1 MSDRP
6 RNPALDA
13 LLADYA
19 PPSVPPGLAHRV
31 TAAALALPQAPTPPR
46 WRGARDRR
54 GGWLRRP
61 LLVGGAALGL
71 AFSGAVASTYA
82 GVELP
87 RPVQAVIDKLPFVAR
102 KTPDLPP
109 AQARA
114 DAPARAAE
122 ETAAAPAAQPPE
134 RPLAT
139 FWRSLTPEQQER
151 LRQAPAVRRLVV
163 AKQIVDARRAA
174 GLPTPRADIIEA
186 AIERRRAAIAAGEP
200 VPPRPGQTWR
210 AQRRE
215 RIRDAI
221 EARRAEVQ
229 AAPTP
234 EGTGPLAEP
243 PVQLDDVQAE
253 RFERR
258 RALRQERIRRWMER
272 RQQMQSEGNIAA
284 PRYEERE
291 APPPSPPSEGE

>member
-1 MSDRP
+1 MSDPARD
-6 RNPALDA
+6 PALDA
-13 LLADYA
+13 LLAEYAAPSA
-19 PPSVPPGLAHRV
+19 PPDLARRV
-31 TAAALALPQAPTPPR
+31 TAAALALPQAPAPSR
-46 WRGARDRR
+46 WRAARDRR

-102 KTPDLPP
+102 KTPDLPT
-109 AQARA
+109 AQVRA
-114 DAPARAAE
+114 EVPARE
-122 ETAAAPAAQPPE
+122 GQEVAAAPAARPPE

-139 FWRSLTPEQQER
+139 FWRSLTPEQQDR
-151 LRQAPAVRRLVV
+151 LRQAPAVQRLVV

-174 GLPTPRADIIEA
+174 GLPTPRADIIER

-200 VPPRPGQTWR
+200 VPPRPGQALR

-215 RIRDAI
+215 RIREAI

-229 AAPTP
+229 TAPTP
-234 EGTGPLAEP
+234 ESAVPLAEP
-243 PVQLDDVQAE
+243 TEPFDDLRTE
-253 RFERR
+253 RIERR
-258 RALRQERIRRWMER
+258 RALRQERVRRWIAR
-272 RQQMQSEGNIAA
+272 RQQMQSEGNVAA

-291 APPPSPPSEGE
+291 APPPSAPSEGE